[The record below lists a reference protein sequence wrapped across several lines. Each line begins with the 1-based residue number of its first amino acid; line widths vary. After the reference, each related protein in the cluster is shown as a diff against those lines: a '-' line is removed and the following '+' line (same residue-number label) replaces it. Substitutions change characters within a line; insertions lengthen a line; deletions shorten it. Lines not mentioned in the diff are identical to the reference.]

1 MNRTPLQ
8 GVRVADFSWLW
19 AGAYATSL
27 LALMGAEVIK
37 IESMTRVDQSRVM
50 TFTIGKAF
58 EGVENSYVFNAINLN
73 KLSVK
78 LNLKQSRAVE
88 IAKSIVQV
96 SDVVAQNMRPGAMES
111 LGLGYDVLKEI
122 KPDIIMLS
130 SSAFGEKGIW
140 ATYGGYAPSF
150 ACGSGLANL
159 TGYRDGVPNPM
170 TGSTDL
176 MSAITSAFGIVAAL
190 NYRRQTGLGQHIDM
204 SSVESQAALAG
215 DALMEY
221 LMNSRVQS
229 RDGNHDRIMVPHNCY
244 RCRGED
250 KWISIAI
257 ATPEEW
263 QAFCAVMGNPAW
275 SEEERFADSYD
286 RWIDQD
292 ELDKLVT
299 AWTINY
305 THYEVMEMLQK
316 AGVAAMPS
324 FSNEEIV
331 SDPHF
336 KHRGISATVEHP
348 VMGEQVVFGVPWQ
361 FSKTPIT
368 VKKASPLM
376 GENNHYV
383 FGELLGISDEEIE
396 QLVEEGIVL

>member
-1 MNRTPLQ
+1 
-8 GVRVADFSWLW
+8 
-19 AGAYATSL
+19 
-27 LALMGAEVIK
+27 
-37 IESMTRVDQSRVM
+37 
-50 TFTIGKAF
+50 
-58 EGVENSYVFNAINLN
+58 
-73 KLSVK
+73 
-78 LNLKQSRAVE
+78 
-88 IAKSIVQV
+88 
-96 SDVVAQNMRPGAMES
+96 
-111 LGLGYDVLKEI
+111 
-122 KPDIIMLS
+122 
-130 SSAFGEKGIW
+130 
-140 ATYGGYAPSF
+140 
-150 ACGSGLANL
+150 
-159 TGYRDGVPNPM
+159 
-170 TGSTDL
+170 
-176 MSAITSAFGIVAAL
+176 
-190 NYRRQTGLGQHIDM
+190 M

-275 SEEERFADSYD
+275 SEEERFTDSYD

-331 SDPHF
+331 NDPHF